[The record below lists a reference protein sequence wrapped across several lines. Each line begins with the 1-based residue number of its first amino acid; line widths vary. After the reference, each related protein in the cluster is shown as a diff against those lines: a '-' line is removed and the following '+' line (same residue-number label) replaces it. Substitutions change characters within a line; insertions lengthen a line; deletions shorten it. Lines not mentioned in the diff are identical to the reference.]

1 MQKRG
6 LTLSPVAKPFLK
18 HDVKDTPLIPYIAAA
33 NARGDPVRAGQ
44 WAIGRLRPLQPYLLS
59 LQDPAKPTNDLG
71 RKSNAMK
78 HIQETIAELSV
89 AMQENIAAVEVARA
103 HGLAWEGE
111 SLLEPLVGRAHEIF
125 ADRRQRV
132 EDWGKAAAQSHSS
145 KAKRQGA
152 KEPSSQ
158 QKGAPRAP

>member
-44 WAIGRLRPLQPYLLS
+44 WAIGRLRPLQPYLFS

-78 HIQETIAELSV
+78 HIQETIAELNV

-103 HGLAWEGE
+103 RGSAWEGE

-125 ADRRQRV
+125 AARRQRV
-132 EDWGKAAAQSHSS
+132 EDWGKAAAQSQSR
-145 KAKRQGA
+145 KP
-152 KEPSSQ
+152 EN
-158 QKGAPRAP
+158 